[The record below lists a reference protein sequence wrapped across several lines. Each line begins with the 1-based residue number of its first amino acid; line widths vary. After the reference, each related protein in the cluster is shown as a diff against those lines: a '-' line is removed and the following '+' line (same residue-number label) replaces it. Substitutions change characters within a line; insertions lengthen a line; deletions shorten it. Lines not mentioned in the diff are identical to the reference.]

1 MTEDKLDKSSVSL
14 ALIKYVKRSI
24 YYSGLFEHLCL
35 ICHQNLFKFKNA
47 NRVTDY
53 LVEDFQEMSLYKFL
67 LTKKKSIC
75 IIEWNYS

>member
-1 MTEDKLDKSSVSL
+1 MCLLLLLSMSKEVS
-14 ALIKYVKRSI
+14 II
-24 YYSGLFEHLCL
+24 QDYSNICL

-67 LTKKKSIC
+67 LTKKKTIC